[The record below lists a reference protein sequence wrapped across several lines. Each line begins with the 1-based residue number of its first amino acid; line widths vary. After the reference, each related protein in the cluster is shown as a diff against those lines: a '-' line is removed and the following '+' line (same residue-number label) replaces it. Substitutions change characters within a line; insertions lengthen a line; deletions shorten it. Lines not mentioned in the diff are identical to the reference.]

1 MTWYERMNQP
11 VDGPPDKGH
20 GAPRSIR
27 FNSENYKDE
36 IFIWKKDYGYIHVD
50 EIGEDGENNE

>member
-1 MTWYERMNQP
+1 MNQP